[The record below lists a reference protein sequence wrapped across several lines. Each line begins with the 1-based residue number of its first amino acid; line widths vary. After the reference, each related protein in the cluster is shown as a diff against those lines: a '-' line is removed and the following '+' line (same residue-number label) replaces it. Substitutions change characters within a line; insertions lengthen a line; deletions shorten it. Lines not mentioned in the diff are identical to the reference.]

1 MAIKDL
7 HPDFFEAEQR
17 IYEPLGLICNN
28 LQQEAESSEYG
39 ACTFEM
45 NGQRIIFRVAKIT
58 PTKVGQ
64 FVTLWKRIGKGPI
77 MPYDVNDP
85 FDLVV
90 VNVSANGLFGQFVFP
105 KAVLEE
111 KGIISKKGIGGKRA
125 IRVYPL
131 WDIAD
136 NPQAKRSQAWQ
147 LRYFFEVGQ
156 DNKDPMIKRLYLK
169 IS

>member
-1 MAIKDL
+1 MMIIKDL
-7 HPDFFEAEQR
+7 HPDFLQAQQR
-17 IYEPLGLICNN
+17 IYEPLGWLCNN
-28 LQQEAESSEYG
+28 LQKEAESSEYG

-45 NGQRIIFRVAKIT
+45 NDRRIMFRVAKIT

-77 MPYDVNDP
+77 MPYDMNDS

-90 VNVSANGLFGQFVFP
+90 VNVSADGRFGQFVFP

-111 KGIISKKGIGGKRA
+111 KGIISKNGVGGKRA
-125 IRVYPL
+125 IRVYPA
-131 WDIAD
+131 WDVAD

-147 LRYFFEVGQ
+147 LRYFFEIDHKG
-156 DNKDPMIKRLYLK
+156 DETMIKKLYLQ
-169 IS
+169 